1 LDFDFDL
8 AIVTMKMLALAFVI
22 DETMTVTK
30 MDLLGYLMN
39 DRTSSYSICDAVISA
54 ELTWYAS

>member
-8 AIVTMKMLALAFVI
+8 AIVAVKMLALAFVI

-39 DRTSSYSICDAVISA
+39 DPPSSY
-54 ELTWYAS
+54 